1 VAFVRKAADEIKI
14 MTFFKS
20 SGIKIMNDH
29 VVVSNNL
36 KKYFSVLVTSCLGQ
50 YVAHWLLVASCWS
63 NEGIKEAYK
72 EAFKAVASNLQ
83 PEACD

>member
-1 VAFVRKAADEIKI
+1 LQLTPFLPGKHTFYDRVFNSVACVAFVRKAADEIKI

-36 KKYFSVLVTSCLGQ
+36 KKYFSVLVTSGLG
-50 YVAHWLLVASCWS
+50 
-63 NEGIKEAYK
+63 
-72 EAFKAVASNLQ
+72 
-83 PEACD
+83 